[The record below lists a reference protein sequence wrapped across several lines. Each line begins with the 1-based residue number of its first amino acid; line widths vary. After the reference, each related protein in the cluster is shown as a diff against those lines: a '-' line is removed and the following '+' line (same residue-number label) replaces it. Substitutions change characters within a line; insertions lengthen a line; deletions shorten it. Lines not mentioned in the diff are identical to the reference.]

1 MAKKM
6 RLLYDE
12 YSQMMDELYSMVEE
26 KPIEEKFDS
35 KAQQKYF
42 YWKAGQKGKK
52 GKEWKKMADEFS
64 STMTKKDWEKLPEK
78 LTTESIK
85 NLNPKISKK
94 SLVEYVTK
102 QNSPVKVTK
111 KEIIKQIKRND

>member
-1 MAKKM
+1 MK
-6 RLLYDE
+6 LLYDE
-12 YSQMMDELYSMVEE
+12 YSQMMDELYSMVGE
-26 KPIEEKFDS
+26 KPIEEKFVS
-35 KAQQKYF
+35 KDQQKYF
-42 YWKAGQKGKK
+42 YWKAGQKGK
-52 GKEWKKMADEFS
+52 EWEKMADEFS
-64 STMTKKDWEKLPEK
+64 STMTKKDWEKLPK
-78 LTTESIK
+78 KVTNESIN